1 MNRGLLFEALLERIN
16 RVLKVALL
24 IFVLLFNVGV
34 DLNIFYLLILYIRV
48 EVLINR
54 PLKEIEIIYELYSA
68 IHCIGKALD
77 EDVVGSYLRA
87 VLADQVLH
95 VLLPS
100 PEVVDYVTKISI
112 YLIVVL

>member
-16 RVLKVALL
+16 RVLEVALL
-24 IFVLLFNVGV
+24 ILVLLLDVGV
-34 DLNIFYLLILYIRV
+34 DLNIFDLLVLYIRV

-54 PLKEIEIIYELYSA
+54 PLKQIEIIYELYSA
-68 IHCIGKALD
+68 VYCIGEALD
-77 EDVVGSYLRA
+77 KDVVGSNLRA

-100 PEVVDYVTKISI
+100 PEVVDNVTKISI